1 MLEGLGLTCSVQEFG
16 SAYPVSEEEAKSLPD
31 NRWAPLTLQH
41 MREAGGQ
48 RFAFLT
54 PLEKLASRRVSANS
68 GFLFEILSQG
78 ETSYLFFPV
87 ISSFS

>member
-1 MLEGLGLTCSVQEFG
+1 MPFFVSVQQQEFG
-16 SAYPVSEEEAKSLPD
+16 SAYPVSEEEAKSLPE

-68 GFLFEILSQG
+68 GFLFEILSRG